1 MPGLTSLVIL
11 SSVDFIPANATKIM
25 SKQLQTLDLSGI
37 KDINE
42 AFFLQIIEQSGKTLK
57 SLNLS
62 NSKIS
67 GDKLVEYNGALSCL
81 EKLELELCRRL
92 TNTGLKQI
100 LKLCGKT
107 LISLNLRYCQIAD
120 EGLLQIFKVCGK
132 TLRNLNLAITHVT
145 EESLVGYSGTLACL
159 ENLDLSSCPISDEG
173 LLQIFKV
180 CGKTLRNL
188 NLAYTNVTGES
199 LVGYSGTLACLENLD
214 LRSCPISDMGLLQIF
229 KVCGKTLR
237 NLDLAYTKQITDRGF
252 LQIFKVCGK
261 TLRNLNLTHTNVTGE
276 SWFGFSGTLACLDNL
291 NLSYCHI
298 TDRGLSQILPHC
310 GKTLRYLNLACA
322 NITGESLVGYSGN
335 LTSLDLRFCLITDR
349 GLVKIL
355 QHCGKT
361 LKYMNLHCTWPRIT
375 RENLLKY
382 KRMGLLPDSVTVSL
396 DW

>member
-62 NSKIS
+62 KSQIS

-92 TNTGLKQI
+92 TNTGLRQI

-107 LISLNLRYCQIAD
+107 LISLNLRWCQITD
-120 EGLLQIFKVCGK
+120 EGLLQLFKVCGK
-132 TLRNLNLAITHVT
+132 TLRSLNLANTNITGD
-145 EESLVGYSGTLACL
+145 SLVGYSGTLACL
-159 ENLDLSSCPISDEG
+159 ENLDLSECEQITDDR

-188 NLAYTNVTGES
+188 I
-199 LVGYSGTLACLENLD
+199 LD
-214 LRSCPISDMGLLQIF
+214 ATC
-229 KVCGKTLR
+229 
-237 NLDLAYTKQITDRGF
+237 
-252 LQIFKVCGK
+252 
-261 TLRNLNLTHTNVTGE
+261 
-276 SWFGFSGTLACLDNL
+276 
-291 NLSYCHI
+291 
-298 TDRGLSQILPHC
+298 
-310 GKTLRYLNLACA
+310 
-322 NITGESLVGYSGN
+322 
-335 LTSLDLRFCLITDR
+335 
-349 GLVKIL
+349 
-355 QHCGKT
+355 
-361 LKYMNLHCTWPRIT
+361 IT

>member
-1 MPGLTSLVIL
+1 MAGFNSLLSMPGLTSLSIL
-11 SSVDFIPANATKIM
+11 GESGIIFANATKIM

-62 NSKIS
+62 NSQIS

-81 EKLELELCRRL
+81 EKLELKGCRRL
-92 TNTGLKQI
+92 TDTGLQQI

-107 LISLNLRYCQIAD
+107 LISLNLSKCQITD

-132 TLRNLNLAITHVT
+132 TLRYLNLASTNVT
-145 EESLVGYSGTLACL
+145 GKSLVGYSGTLACL
-159 ENLDLSSCPISDEG
+159 ENLDLSWCPISDE
-173 LLQIFKV
+173 
-180 CGKTLRNL
+180 
-188 NLAYTNVTGES
+188 
-199 LVGYSGTLACLENLD
+199 
-214 LRSCPISDMGLLQIF
+214 GLLQIF

-276 SWFGFSGTLACLDNL
+276 SWFGFSGTLACLKNL
-291 NLSYCHI
+291 NLSCSQI

-396 DW
+396 NW

>member
-67 GDKLVEYNGALSCL
+67 GDKLVEYNGPLSCL
-81 EKLELELCRRL
+81 EKLELKGCRRL
-92 TNTGLKQI
+92 TDTGLQQI

-107 LISLNLRYCQIAD
+107 VRSLNLA
-120 EGLLQIFKVCGK
+120 
-132 TLRNLNLAITHVT
+132 
-145 EESLVGYSGTLACL
+145 GT
-159 ENLDLSSCPISDEG
+159 NI
-173 LLQIFKV
+173 
-180 CGKTLRNL
+180 
-188 NLAYTNVTGES
+188 TGES
-199 LVGYSGTLACLENLD
+199 LVGYSGVLACLEDLNLSLCQITD
-214 LRSCPISDMGLLQIF
+214 EGLLQIF

-276 SWFGFSGTLACLDNL
+276 SWF
-291 NLSYCHI
+291 
-298 TDRGLSQILPHC
+298 
-310 GKTLRYLNLACA
+310 
-322 NITGESLVGYSGN
+322 
-335 LTSLDLRFCLITDR
+335 
-349 GLVKIL
+349 
-355 QHCGKT
+355 
-361 LKYMNLHCTWPRIT
+361 
-375 RENLLKY
+375 
-382 KRMGLLPDSVTVSL
+382 
-396 DW
+396 